1 VTKSDPLLTMWLFA
15 GDTTREVGYREKGCL
30 FCQKV
35 DRFGKVT
42 KVVEKWSFFSKKS
55 SFLGIYFYFV
65 LSFLEVVFD
74 PVSR

>member
-1 VTKSDPLLTMWLFA
+1 VITFHESDVQN
-15 GDTTREVGYREKGCL
+15 EVS
-30 FCQKV
+30 
-35 DRFGKVT
+35 GKVT